1 MNKIPGVMRT
11 AALAA
16 TLSLGTLGLGA
27 CTILPETEAL
37 KVYQF
42 PPPSTQPADNIQE
55 LDLSLRI
62 NTPQAGFALSGPR
75 MLVNPEGHQL
85 STYKGARW
93 SDPSPA
99 LMREHISRAFSLHG
113 GVRTISTDEHTLH
126 ADVHLSNDMRRF
138 QVNYYEGG
146 PRAVIEMESRLIE
159 ASSRRVIANRTFLVE
174 EPLADEQVP
183 GVVKAFGVAADRL
196 TEAMIPWALSA
207 LQQREPATQQR

>member
-1 MNKIPGVMRT
+1 MNKIPGRVRH
-11 AALAA
+11 AALTIGALW
-16 TLSLGTLGLGA
+16 LSA

-42 PPPSTQPADNIQE
+42 PPPSTQPANVQE

-75 MLVNPEGHQL
+75 MLVNPEGNQL

-99 LMREHISRAFSLHG
+99 LLREHIARAFSLHG
-113 GVRTISTDEHTLH
+113 GIRTVSTDEHTLH
-126 ADVHLSNDMRRF
+126 ADVHLSNDLRRF
-138 QVNYYEGG
+138 QVNYHEGG
-146 PRAVIEMESRLIE
+146 PRAVIEMEARLIE

-174 EPLADEQVP
+174 QPLEDDQVP
-183 GVVKAFGVAADRL
+183 GVVEAFGVAADKL

-207 LQQREPATQQR
+207 LQQREQATQQR